1 MANGHITGTPH
12 EEPLDAQP
20 FFAGRR
26 AFRSAAAEAAMIYD
40 ATGGSRRAA
49 WHLTI
54 TREESGRPHL
64 VFHAK
69 SLDLDELKACADEAR
84 RQRRDLKIML
94 RAPSGAITEL

>member
-1 MANGHITGTPH
+1 
-12 EEPLDAQP
+12 
-20 FFAGRR
+20 
-26 AFRSAAAEAAMIYD
+26 MIHD

-54 TREESGRPHL
+54 TREERGRPQL

-69 SLDLDELKACADEAR
+69 SLDRDELKACARAAR
-84 RQRRDLKIML
+84 RRRRDLKIML